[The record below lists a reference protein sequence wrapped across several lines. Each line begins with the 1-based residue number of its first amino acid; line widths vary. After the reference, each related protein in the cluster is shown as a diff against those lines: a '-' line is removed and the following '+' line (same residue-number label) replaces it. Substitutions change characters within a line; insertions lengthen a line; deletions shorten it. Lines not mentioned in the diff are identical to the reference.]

1 MTTDVEVKFTY
12 LLMTHD
18 EIFISYDIGQECI
31 ECCSLYIC
39 QKFNIYFMVV
49 VVVCAGLA
57 RAEGVDKIN
66 ASLPVPLQDNTLPA
80 TLGSISCPSS
90 VHFFVVMTDD
100 LD

>member
-1 MTTDVEVKFTY
+1 MTFSY
-12 LLMTHD
+12 RM
-18 EIFISYDIGQECI
+18 ISVRNALSVVCA
-31 ECCSLYIC
+31 LYIC

-49 VVVCAGLA
+49 VVACASLA

-66 ASLPVPLQDNTLPA
+66 APLAVSLQDNTLPA